1 LDIVIIGTGNAAT
14 ILGRKL
20 KLAGHRIIQVF
31 GRDSSAASELAYQLD
46 TESTGY
52 WNVVN
57 RDADLYL
64 VAVSD
69 FAIADI
75 IRELRLPAKTI
86 VHTAGSVSKNI
97 FNGSADHFGVFYPL
111 QSLNK
116 TVGGL
121 PEVPIIIDAS
131 DEATFRLLEGLAHS
145 ISDRVAQAGD
155 EERMKMHL
163 AAVFCNNFVN
173 HIYVLMERYCRQQGL
188 DFSMLLPLITETIAR
203 LQTVSPAASQTGP
216 ALRNDEATINKHLTL
231 LEKEPELRHIYA
243 FFTES
248 IRNRSAIS

>member
-1 LDIVIIGTGNAAT
+1 LNIVIIGTGNAAT

-20 KLAGHRIIQVF
+20 KAAGHTILQVF

-69 FAIADI
+69 YAIADI

-86 VHTAGSVSKNI
+86 VHTAASVSKNI
-97 FNGSADHFGVFYPL
+97 FNGAAEHFGVFYPL

-116 TVGGL
+116 TARML
-121 PEVPIIIDAS
+121 PDVPIIIDAS
-131 DEATFRLLEGLAHS
+131 DEQTFRLLDGLAHS
-145 ISDRVAQAGD
+145 ISDRVVQAGD
-155 EERMKMHL
+155 EERMKLHL

-173 HIYVLMERYCRQQGL
+173 HLYVLMESYCRKQGL
-188 DFSMLLPLITETIAR
+188 DFSMLLPLINETTQR
-203 LQTVSPAASQTGP
+203 LQTLSPAASQTGP
-216 ALRNDEATINKHLTL
+216 ALRNDEATIGRHLQL
-231 LEKEPELRHIYA
+231 LAGEPELRTIYEL
-243 FFTES
+243 FTNS
-248 IRNRSAIS
+248 IRSGGSIS